1 MKKIIILLMAVVMVI
16 SLAACGRRKDTN
28 KTPVTEPTNDTILPE
43 TNPDT
48 PQNIPDPE
56 VDSNSTEHDNSPL
69 DGDMNG
75 NQNNILDS
83 NDQNDSNMTDNTETK
98 DEIIKDKED
107 MHK

>member
-1 MKKIIILLMAVVMVI
+1 MKKIIILLTAVVMVI
-16 SLAACGRRKDTN
+16 SLAACGRRNDTN
-28 KTPVTEPTNDTILPE
+28 KMPVTEPNNDTILPE
-43 TNPDT
+43 TNPDM

-75 NQNNILDS
+75 NQNDILDP